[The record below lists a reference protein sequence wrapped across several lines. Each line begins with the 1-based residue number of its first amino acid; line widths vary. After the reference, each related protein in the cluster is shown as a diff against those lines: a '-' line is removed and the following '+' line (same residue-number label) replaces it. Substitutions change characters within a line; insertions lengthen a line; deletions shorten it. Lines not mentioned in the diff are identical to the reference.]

1 MNKYGNKCIAHC
13 QFMLVKTL
21 TNESYC
27 YRVESTGM
35 MIRWNILWIVVLV
48 LYDVFLLLKGSLLIL
63 AQ

>member
-1 MNKYGNKCIAHC
+1 
-13 QFMLVKTL
+13 MLVKTL

-35 MIRWNILWIVVLV
+35 MIRWNILWIVVL
-48 LYDVFLLLKGSLLIL
+48 YDVFLLLKGSLLIL

>member
-35 MIRWNILWIVVLV
+35 MIRSVIYPLDSSTI
-48 LYDVFLLLKGSLLIL
+48 
-63 AQ
+63 